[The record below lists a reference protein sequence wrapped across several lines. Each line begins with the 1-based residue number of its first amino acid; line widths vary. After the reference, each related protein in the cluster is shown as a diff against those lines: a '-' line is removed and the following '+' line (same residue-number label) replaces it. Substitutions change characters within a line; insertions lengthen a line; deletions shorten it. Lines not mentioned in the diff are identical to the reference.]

1 MNQHPGFF
9 PYSGD
14 VAQARDSKDQ
24 RWKALTEGTFPVRQ
38 PARTHMPGISRLRAA
53 LVLFLFTL
61 GLGAPLAPLAH
72 AQPVRAQT
80 DAATTEEDT
89 RPLTGKPDRKVI
101 AAGETFNYVLTL
113 ADGQGRTPPNL
124 NPLLENFEIV
134 DRRRTSKA
142 AMENGRP
149 VHMDQWVMTL
159 LPKRTGTLTIP
170 PLTVGNQ
177 TSQAE
182 RVQVIPTAA
191 VDVKAD
197 TPLFVRLT
205 TGAGPAFAQ
214 SDIPVTIRIYDRVGM
229 MRGAMEKPVAE
240 GATFVQDGDQRHYLK
255 TINNQRYRVL
265 EQSYLMRPQRS
276 GTIEIQPLTL
286 DATVPGPPTGNDGD
300 RNMAALLG
308 RGTFTGQLPPERNIT
323 VKSLPVKVEVE
334 PRPADATGW
343 FLPAR
348 AVLLHEEWSSPP
360 QKVKVGTVLTRTITL
375 EAQGATPNQLPPLQ
389 IQPVDGVRQYEDKGE
404 TDTAWING
412 EMGAQLVKEISV
424 MPTRPGSFTLPAMD
438 VHWWNLVT
446 QKQEVTRLPAVTIS
460 AEGDVPAVSSAA
472 VGAASPPN
480 QPSSAPP
487 PPPSTL
493 GGTDNPMVREM
504 IARTIAYAT
513 DALHVARAHL
523 PVVIVGGLILAGLIL
538 WRRRMQRARRRLAEQ
553 RRLAQAPR
561 RVSAPALAPPSAEEA
576 VTALEKACKANDAV
590 AAHAAYLVWVRRLEM
605 DGKAMGHPALAPQ
618 GEMAQALGDLRTQL
632 YGGAPGQWHGKGF
645 FSTFRKACRPA
656 RTVRRGGGAVLAPL
670 YPRAQ

>member
-1 MNQHPGFF
+1 MNRPPGFSLF
-9 PYSGD
+9 SG
-14 VAQARDSKDQ
+14 VAAQARDSEVLL
-24 RWKALTEGTFPVRQ
+24 WKSFARGPLPSVLRSRAYAPGKSSLRAVLLIPLLALGLSAPFIQSAYAQ
-38 PARTHMPGISRLRAA
+38 PA
-53 LVLFLFTL
+53 
-61 GLGAPLAPLAH
+61 
-72 AQPVRAQT
+72 RAQT
-80 DAATTEEDT
+80 DTTPADEDL

-124 NPLLENFEIV
+124 NPLLENFEVV

-170 PLTVGNQ
+170 PLTVGKQ
-177 TSQAE
+177 VSQAE

-240 GATFVQDGDQRHYLK
+240 GATFVPDGDQRHYLK

-286 DATVPGPPTGNDGD
+286 DATVPGPPNSNDGD
-300 RNMAALLG
+300 RDMAALLG

-323 VKSLPVKVEVE
+323 VKSLPVRVEVE

-360 QKVKVGTVLTRTITL
+360 QKVKVGAVLTRTITL

-389 IQPVDGVRQYEDKGE
+389 IQPVDGLRQYEDKGE

-424 MPTRPGSFTLPAMD
+424 MPTRPGTFILPALD

-446 QKQEVTRLPAVTIS
+446 QKQEVTRLPAVTLI

-472 VGAASPPN
+472 VGAAPPPN
-480 QPSSAPP
+480 QPASAPP
-487 PPPSTL
+487 PPSAMS
-493 GGTDNPMVREM
+493 GTDNPMVREM
-504 IARTIAYAT
+504 IARIITFAT
-513 DALHVARAHL
+513 DTFHYARAHL

-538 WRRRMQRARRRLAEQ
+538 WRRRAGRMRRRLAEQ
-553 RRLAQAPR
+553 RRLAATPR
-561 RVSAPALAPPSAEEA
+561 RTPASALVPPSEHEA
-576 VTALEKACKANDAV
+576 VAALEKACRADDAT

-605 DGKAMGHPALAPQ
+605 DGKAMGHPALAPE
-618 GEMAQALGDLRTQL
+618 GEMARAIGDLRTQL
-632 YGGAPGQWHGKGF
+632 YGGAPGQWRGKSF
-645 FSTFRKACRPA
+645 LSAFRKACRPKRDGA
-656 RTVRRGGGAVLAPL
+656 RRGGGAILAPL
-670 YPRAQ
+670 YPRAP